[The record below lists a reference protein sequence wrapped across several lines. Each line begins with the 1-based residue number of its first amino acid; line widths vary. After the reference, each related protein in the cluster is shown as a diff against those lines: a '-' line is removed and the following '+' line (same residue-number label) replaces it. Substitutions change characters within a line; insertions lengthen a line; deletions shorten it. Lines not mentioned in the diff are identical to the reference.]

1 MSYEYVVPVVFLII
15 LASLVVLSM
24 SWIVKQIDMDVKK
37 LKESK

>member
-1 MSYEYVVPVVFLII
+1 MSYEYIVPVVFLII

-24 SWIVKQIDMDVKK
+24 FWIVKQIDTDVKK